1 MLALWNEPIKNE
13 NQIIVRSKQPIKI
26 EKPFQGL
33 LTFSHSA
40 GEKNILRSVLLLFF
54 SVFISSMPSKVILI
68 VIEIMFLGI
77 NMFWALLRVILARA
91 AKMSLSR
98 TQNIFYMPANI
109 NSIVILVICTN
120 TPLVM
125 IHKPREMMIRKR
137 LFQEVCLKKISREV
151 QYISCFEI
159 SSYSNWNDL
168 YF

>member
-120 TPLVM
+120 TPWSWYTNPV
-125 IHKPREMMIRKR
+125 KWWSENDSSKKYASKR
-137 LFQEVCLKKISREV
+137 FPGK
-151 QYISCFEI
+151 Y
-159 SSYSNWNDL
+159 NT
-168 YF
+168 